1 MKTLKYIIIKIFNK
15 SQVQFIIKEYK
26 MARKEFVRLME
37 SNIWLLDKYADRLR
51 TDQSHLSGFPRQQMS
66 ILVRLHQ
73 GGRALLKDIARREF
87 VSAPNLCAVF
97 RKLEA
102 DGLVLRT
109 VDEHDRRNTW
119 YSVTERGAKLACDA
133 METFRDGVEAMFSGL
148 SREDETELTA
158 ALKTMNKV
166 LSKMEA
172 K

>member
-1 MKTLKYIIIKIFNK
+1 
-15 SQVQFIIKEYK
+15 

-51 TDQSHLSGFPRQQMS
+51 IDQGQLSGLPRQQMS

-73 GGRALLKDIARREF
+73 GGRALLKDIARREY

-109 VDEHDRRNTW
+109 VDENDRRNTW
-119 YSVTERGAKLACDA
+119 YAVTPRGADLANGA
-133 METFRDGVEAMFSGL
+133 LEIFRSSVEKMFANISKD
-148 SREDETELTA
+148 DETELTN
-158 ALKTMNKV
+158 ALKTMNKI
-166 LSKMEA
+166 LSKMEQNEHA
-172 K
+172 